1 MLVLSLVSNGS
12 GIVET
17 KGDEHVISRTIHRS
31 VNEIDRRW
39 HLIDASGQ
47 VLGRLASEVA
57 VLLRGKHKP
66 IFSPHLDTGD
76 FVVIVNA
83 ERVVLTGKK
92 LKDKVY
98 HRHSGYPGGLKS
110 TTAEQMLRSHPTR
123 VLEAAVRGMLPRTK
137 LGDAL
142 FRKLKV
148 YAGATHPHASQQP
161 VPFVKT
167 TVKGG

>member
-1 MLVLSLVSNGS
+1 M
-12 GIVET
+12 T
-17 KGDEHVISRTIHRS
+17 RTIHRS
-31 VNEIDRRW
+31 INEVDRRW
-39 HLIDASGQ
+39 HVIDASGL

-76 FVVIVNA
+76 FVVVVNA

-92 LKDKVY
+92 LKDKIY
-98 HRHSGYPGGLKS
+98 YRHSGYPGGLKM
-110 TTAEQMLRSHPTR
+110 TTAEQMLKAHSTR
-123 VLEAAVRGMLPRTK
+123 ILEAAVRGMLPKTK

-148 YAGATHPHASQQP
+148 YAGPAHPHASQRP
-161 VPFVKT
+161 TPFVKK
-167 TVKGG
+167 TVKER